1 MKKQILFLFSVLTL
15 TTAFGQFNVYHPFP
29 DSNAYWKE
37 SASAWWGAIGSPGNY
52 CEGYGYVLKGDTL
65 VNGIIHH
72 KLNLVSGYYNP
83 NASCYGSAF
92 GYSNK
97 FYGAIREDSA
107 KRIYLCCT
115 SVGSKDTLLY
125 DFNLKVGDSL
135 KQSTVLYPGTHVSSI
150 DSILI
155 DGNYRKQ
162 WIIAVSNNTVFDSI
176 IEGIGSMQGL
186 VERIAPVFESSCNLL
201 CFRQNGNILQSFGN
215 GPFNDSCTVYGPEG
229 VKEIGNERPFVIYP
243 NPATTSVAISYHWL
257 LRQNSV
263 ELKLYNTLGE
273 LVKNNAVNTGTGLT
287 IDDVS
292 ALPNGIYYYTLL
304 VNGTITATSKLV
316 VIH

>member
-1 MKKQILFLFSVLTL
+1 MKKQILFIFSFLTL
-15 TTAFGQFNVYHPFP
+15 TSAFGQFNVYHPFP

-37 SASAWWGAIGSPGNY
+37 TASSWTGGSGTY
-52 CEGYGYVLKGDTL
+52 CEGYGYVLSGDTII
-65 VNGIIHH
+65 NGLIHH
-72 KLNLVSGYYNP
+72 KVNLVTGYYSP

-107 KRIYLCCT
+107 RKIYLCCT

-201 CFRQNGNILQSFGN
+201 CFRQNGNILLSVP
-215 GPFNDSCTVYGPEG
+215 GPVNDSCMVYGPEG
-229 VKEIGNERPFVIYP
+229 VKEISNERPFVIYP
-243 NPATTSVAISYHWL
+243 NPATTNVAISYHWL

-263 ELKLYNTLGE
+263 ELKLYNTFGE
-273 LVKNNAVNTGTGLT
+273 LVRSSAVNTGTGLT
-287 IDDVS
+287 IENISDI
-292 ALPNGIYYYTLL
+292 PNGIYYYTIS
-304 VNGTITATSKLV
+304 VKGIVQATSKLV